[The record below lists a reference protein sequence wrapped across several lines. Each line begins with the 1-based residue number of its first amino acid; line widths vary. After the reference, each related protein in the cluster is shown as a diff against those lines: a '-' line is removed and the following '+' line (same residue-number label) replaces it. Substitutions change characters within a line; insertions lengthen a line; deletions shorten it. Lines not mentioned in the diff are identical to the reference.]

1 MQMDRHAT
9 FCQCL
14 GKEFWDPQKYLA
26 DTKCCLFLPS
36 FLYSNTADNFLKF
49 SKNLVLIMFL
59 LGSCY
64 IFFWQ
69 PTDRQE
75 LNKWRQ
81 LITMSKFLCSALYSC
96 PQLTSDEVQEKFW
109 TFLLPHWSSM
119 ALASKYTD
127 RFILAVE
134 DIAINKCTMQLFQT
148 CIHLIRPA
156 TLYFIE
162 KKFWM
167 SKMTIFPISFL
178 QILRNWQKKKKVI
191 RLNKII
197 ECQGEDICSVSI
209 LQYLFL
215 ICMKSLNRKK

>member
-1 MQMDRHAT
+1 MFGQRILRPSKIFSWH
-9 FCQCL
+9 
-14 GKEFWDPQKYLA
+14 KV
-26 DTKCCLFLPS
+26 LFIPS
-36 FLYSNTADNFLKF
+36 FFFILLYCRQFSEILQEFGSDNV
-49 SKNLVLIMFL
+49 LVGGL
-59 LGSCY
+59 LLH
-64 IFFWQ
+64 FFWQ

-81 LITMSKFLCSALYSC
+81 VITMSKFLCSALYSC

-148 CIHLIRPA
+148 CIHLIS
-156 TLYFIE
+156 LLHYFIE

-167 SKMTIFPISFL
+167 SEMTIFSISFL
-178 QILRNWQKKKKVI
+178 QILRNWQKKEGKKS
-191 RLNKII
+191 
-197 ECQGEDICSVSI
+197 D
-209 LQYLFL
+209 
-215 ICMKSLNRKK
+215 